1 MGWGKGNELFAFDF
15 LLVLGVERMEHV
27 FHPLSNI
34 NCYFTDWVYLGSRT
48 PLIEI
53 RIMKLCDTR
62 QFLGGSHYHLLQK
75 HPFFSNCKC
84 VPLFRACG
92 KGEAQVLEIPSVF
105 FFPHLIS
112 SRDDFLRF
120 SLMQTQLLLVHMIV
134 AGLFTVQWPS
144 YKAFIFLA
152 FLAHMLKSCS

>member
-105 FFPHLIS
+105 FLFSPSHLIS
-112 SRDDFLRF
+112 WWLLEVFSYANLATVSTHDCSRTIHSPVAILQGIYISCFL
-120 SLMQTQLLLVHMIV
+120 STH
-134 AGLFTVQWPS
+134 A
-144 YKAFIFLA
+144 
-152 FLAHMLKSCS
+152 